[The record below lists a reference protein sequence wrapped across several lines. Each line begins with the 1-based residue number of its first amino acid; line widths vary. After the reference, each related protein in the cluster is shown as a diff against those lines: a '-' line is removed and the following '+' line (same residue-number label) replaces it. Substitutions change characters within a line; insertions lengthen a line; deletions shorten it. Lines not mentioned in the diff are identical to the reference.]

1 MDLYSLVIKVIL
13 SLVFLGMKSGAES
26 ELLSVPEREE
36 IQEGHMIII
45 ELENIHANVCYL
57 YST

>member
-1 MDLYSLVIKVIL
+1 MDLYSLVVKVIL
-13 SLVFLGMKSGAES
+13 SLVFLGIKSRAES

-36 IQEGHMIII
+36 IQEGHMII
-45 ELENIHANVCYL
+45 ELENIHVNVRYL

>member
-1 MDLYSLVIKVIL
+1 MDLYSLVVKVIL
-13 SLVFLGMKSGAES
+13 SLVFLGVKSGAES

-36 IQEGHMIII
+36 IQEGRMII

-57 YST
+57 YLT